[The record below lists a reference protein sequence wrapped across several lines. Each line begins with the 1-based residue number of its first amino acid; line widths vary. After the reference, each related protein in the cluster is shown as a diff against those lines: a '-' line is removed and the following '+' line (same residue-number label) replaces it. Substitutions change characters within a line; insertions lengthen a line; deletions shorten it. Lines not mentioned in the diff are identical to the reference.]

1 MLLFNSYYIVD
12 TLSFTPAKILLF
24 NGLCKYVQRRFN
36 KEDGV
41 HIVRGVYAMLQS
53 ITKVFISI
61 GYVSVMY
68 RLCIGYP
75 IRRLRGGYEEIGR
88 IAARDK
94 QGMSKG

>member
-1 MLLFNSYYIVD
+1 MLLFNSFYIVD

-61 GYVSVMY
+61 GYVSV
-68 RLCIGYP
+68 
-75 IRRLRGGYEEIGR
+75 IRYAGCEEGMRKLGESQQGISRG
-88 IAARDK
+88 
-94 QGMSKG
+94 

>member
-1 MLLFNSYYIVD
+1 MLLFNSFYIVD

-53 ITKVFISI
+53 IMKVFISI

-68 RLCIGYP
+68 RLSFTQVA
-75 IRRLRGGYEEIGR
+75 RRVRGNGENL
-88 IAARDK
+88 
-94 QGMSKG
+94 SKE

>member
-1 MLLFNSYYIVD
+1 MLLFNSFYIVD

-61 GYVSVMY
+61 GYVSVILY
-68 RLCIGYP
+68 AGREEGTGKLGESQQGIS
-75 IRRLRGGYEEIGR
+75 RG
-88 IAARDK
+88 
-94 QGMSKG
+94 

>member
-1 MLLFNSYYIVD
+1 MLLFNSFYIVD

-41 HIVRGVYAMLQS
+41 HIVRGVYTMLQS

-68 RLCIGYP
+68 RLSYTQVA
-75 IRRLRGGYEEIGR
+75 RRVRGNWENL
-88 IAARDK
+88 
-94 QGMSKG
+94 SKG

>member
-1 MLLFNSYYIVD
+1 MLLFNSFYIVD

-61 GYVSVMY
+61 GYVSVILY
-68 RLCIGYP
+68 AGCEEDTGKLGESQQGIS
-75 IRRLRGGYEEIGR
+75 RG
-88 IAARDK
+88 
-94 QGMSKG
+94 